1 MGYYSYFRFNTIDEN
16 KWTKELEM
24 EVDVIKF
31 LNDNKDEYDGYED
44 MLYAIDGDHC
54 KFYNVSEVMNKLSK
68 EFPDKIFMIDRE
80 GEEYGD
86 VERIYYKNGYM
97 QSTQAILSYEPY
109 DKTKL
114 KKIKNVNNNN

>member
-1 MGYYSYFRFNTIDEN
+1 
-16 KWTKELEM
+16 
-24 EVDVIKF
+24 
-31 LNDNKDEYDGYED
+31 
-44 MLYAIDGDHC
+44 MLYAIDGAIDGEPC

-68 EFPDKIFMIDRE
+68 EFPDKIFMIDRK